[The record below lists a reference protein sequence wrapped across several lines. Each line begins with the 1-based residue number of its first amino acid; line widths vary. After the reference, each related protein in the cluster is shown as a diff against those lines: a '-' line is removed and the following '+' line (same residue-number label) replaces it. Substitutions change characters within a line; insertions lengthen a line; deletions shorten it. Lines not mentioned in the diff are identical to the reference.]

1 MILKDIVLWRKMTYN
16 YWHRTNNKLMYIKM
30 LWYMDAQ
37 LVFNMKWYSGQINQ
51 KFEFL
56 FEKKP
61 IISIKRFGVFLKKN
75 YPNKVNLTMNVQ
87 SVNEL

>member
-1 MILKDIVLWRKMTYN
+1 
-16 YWHRTNNKLMYIKM
+16 MYIKI

-56 FEKKP
+56 F
-61 IISIKRFGVFLKKN
+61 LKKA
-75 YPNKVNLTMNVQ
+75 YYFYQVHFGFFKEKL
-87 SVNEL
+87 SK

>member
-1 MILKDIVLWRKMTYN
+1 
-16 YWHRTNNKLMYIKM
+16 MYIKI

-56 FEKKP
+56 FLKKAYYFYQVH
-61 IISIKRFGVFLKKN
+61 FGFLKKN
-75 YPNKVNLTMNVQ
+75 YPNKVKSN
-87 SVNEL
+87 NECTER

>member
-1 MILKDIVLWRKMTYN
+1 
-16 YWHRTNNKLMYIKM
+16 
-30 LWYMDAQ
+30 MDAL

-61 IISIKRFGVFLKKN
+61 IISIKRFGVFFKKN
-75 YPNKVNLTMNVQ
+75 YPNKVNFN
-87 SVNEL
+87 NECTEH

>member
-1 MILKDIVLWRKMTYN
+1 
-16 YWHRTNNKLMYIKM
+16 MYIKM
-30 LWYMDAQ
+30 LWYMDTQ

-61 IISIKRFGVFLKKN
+61 IISIKRFGFFLKKN
-75 YPNKVNLTMNVQ
+75 YPNKVKSN
-87 SVNEL
+87 NECTER

>member
-16 YWHRTNNKLMYIKM
+16 YWHRTKNKLMYIKI

-56 FEKKP
+56 F
-61 IISIKRFGVFLKKN
+61 
-75 YPNKVNLTMNVQ
+75 
-87 SVNEL
+87 

>member
-1 MILKDIVLWRKMTYN
+1 
-16 YWHRTNNKLMYIKM
+16 
-30 LWYMDAQ
+30 MDAL

-61 IISIKRFGVFLKKN
+61 IISIKRFGGFFKKN
-75 YPNKVNLTMNVQ
+75 YPNKVNFN
-87 SVNEL
+87 NECTEH